1 MKAPRGIHHRHE
13 HRFHHPRGTQTVTSL
28 IRTSLLRNQT
38 FSEIYV
44 SAIPRL
50 YQPRFCDV
58 INEEGGGNVGNIEKK
73 EWVNKKRVVLKCGER
88 RGHAS

>member
-1 MKAPRGIHHRHE
+1 M
-13 HRFHHPRGTQTVTSL
+13 
-28 IRTSLLRNQT
+28 
-38 FSEIYV
+38 

-73 EWVNKKRVVLKCGER
+73 EWVNEKRVVLKCGER